1 MKEKLKEKLNKAR
14 YEHAINTAKLAV
26 ELAERL
32 DDKELVKSAEIAALL
47 HDCAKEYSTNQM
59 LHLIKNHNI
68 ELDEIERMERKLWH
82 APVGAFVA
90 KTEYGVDDP
99 RILRAIAIHSTA
111 APQMS
116 TLDKIVY
123 VADYIEL
130 SKNYS
135 KAKEIGNV
143 AKEDLTL
150 ATLMVLNHKLT
161 TLLQKDSLIHPRSI
175 LTRNSLLLEYKR
187 RTHLF

>member
-1 MKEKLKEKLNKAR
+1 
-14 YEHAINTAKLAV
+14 
-26 ELAERL
+26 
-32 DDKELVKSAEIAALL
+32 
-47 HDCAKEYSTNQM
+47 
-59 LHLIKNHNI
+59 
-68 ELDEIERMERKLWH
+68 MERKLWH

-99 RILRAIAIHSTA
+99 GILRAIAIHSTA

-135 KAKEIGNV
+135 KAEEIGDV

-150 ATLMVLNHKLT
+150 ATLMVVNHKLT